1 MSDSTRDA
9 LMFVVQ
15 KSVAAL
21 RRDVENVDRLPAEVI
36 VPSIVDEADA
46 LSSALVRLGRYV
58 ADDPP
63 AGSAAEP
70 EEPRIDVSAVLD
82 MLTRARTG
90 MVNGLCEECGG
101 ILPPAIEPG
110 APMPPFSE

>member
-1 MSDSTRDA
+1 MTDSTREA
-9 LMFVVQ
+9 LIFVVR

-21 RRDVENVDRLPAEVI
+21 RRDVENVERLPAEII
-36 VPSIVDEADA
+36 VPRIVDEADA

-70 EEPRIDVSAVLD
+70 PAPRIDVSAALE
-82 MLTRARTG
+82 MLRRARTA
-90 MVNGLCEECGG
+90 MVNGFCGHCGG
-101 ILPPAIEPG
+101 ALPPAVELG
-110 APMPPFSE
+110 APMPPLHQ